1 MAAVG
6 IVRPRCW
13 EEGVGRKVLGGN
25 SLTREAPAMPGGG
38 SPCSALA
45 ERDLVG
51 LRVHKVLR

>member
-13 EEGVGRKVLGGN
+13 EEGVRWGN
-25 SLTREAPAMPGGG
+25 SLTEKLRPCLEVGAPAQ
-38 SPCSALA
+38 LW
-45 ERDLVG
+45 LNVTLG